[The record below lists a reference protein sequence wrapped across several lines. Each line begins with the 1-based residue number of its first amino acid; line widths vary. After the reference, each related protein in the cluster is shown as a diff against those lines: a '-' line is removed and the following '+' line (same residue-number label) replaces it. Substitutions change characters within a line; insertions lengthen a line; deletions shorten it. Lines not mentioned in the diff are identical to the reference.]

1 MNLQDNIQV
10 ALRALAANKLRSALT
25 MLGIIIGV
33 ASVVALIALGN
44 GATAAIT
51 AQIEGIGTN
60 LVTVFPGRFDKGG
73 PQGRLQTVLFY
84 DDYTA
89 ISNVSGV
96 RSMTP
101 IFQSLTTF
109 NYEAETSAVQ
119 LEAAL
124 PSYETVRNA
133 VLERGRFF
141 NASDNAGRARVVVIG
156 YKLATDLFGAI
167 DPVGRS
173 LKIDGVMFEVIG
185 VLKKK
190 GGGGFGGGGDDG
202 AVIPLETAYTRLF
215 GGKAVSQGRR
225 VVSSVSFAAITAEE
239 VEPLIVRLERIMRR
253 QHGLSLTDKMDFTVF
268 SQNAF
273 LDAFTIITAT
283 LSAFLGAIA
292 GISLLVGGIGI
303 MNIMLVSVT
312 ERTKE
317 IGLRKAVGAR
327 PRTILIQ
334 FLIETVVLCMVGGL
348 AGVGLGWGVA
358 AGVRALDLVKA
369 EVTPGSVALAFTFA
383 AFVGLFFGIYPAS
396 RAARLSPIEALR
408 FE

>member
-1 MNLQDNIQV
+1 
-10 ALRALAANKLRSALT
+10 
-25 MLGIIIGV
+25 
-33 ASVVALIALGN
+33 
-44 GATAAIT
+44 
-51 AQIEGIGTN
+51 
-60 LVTVFPGRFDKGG
+60 
-73 PQGRLQTVLFY
+73 
-84 DDYTA
+84 
-89 ISNVSGV
+89 
-96 RSMTP
+96 
-101 IFQSLTTF
+101 
-109 NYEAETSAVQ
+109 VQ

-225 VVSSVSFAAITAEE
+225 VVSSVSFAAKTAEE